1 MTSTIEITCHR
12 QHDAWQAKT
21 MPPIEEIRPG
31 LWSIPVPMPQSP
43 LRYTLV
49 YALVLPD
56 GIALIDTGLD
66 TDESWRALV
75 EGIHATGHDIP
86 DVRYVAITHLH
97 PDHFGLVPRLL
108 EHADVTLAMHRND
121 ARFLRFHSDEEISRE
136 QDWATT
142 QLAQLGAP
150 TDIPETG
157 MHQFTRLPKG
167 RTIDVELDDNQ
178 PLGLPG
184 WDVKALWTPGHTP
197 GHLCLLDETAG
208 TVFTGD
214 HLLPRISPNVSTS
227 LFQPTDPLDAYL
239 VSLAHTEHLPDVEAL
254 PSHEYRFR
262 GLADRVT
269 ALLSHHEERFDEIAA
284 AVAADPQITAW
295 DVARSVS
302 WSRPFADLLIPLQRM
317 AARETHAH
325 LVVLEARGILTH
337 EGELPQRWSVAAPA

>member
-1 MTSTIEITCHR
+1 MTSAIEITGHS
-12 QHDAWQAKT
+12 QHDAWLART

-56 GIALIDTGLD
+56 GIALIDTGLN

-75 EGIHATGHDIP
+75 DGVHATGHDIP

-108 EHADVTLAMHRND
+108 EHTDFTLAMHRND
-121 ARFLRFHSDEEISRE
+121 ARFLRFHSEEEVARE
-136 QDWATT
+136 QAWAAA
-142 QLAQLGAP
+142 QLTQLGAP
-150 TDIPETG
+150 TDVPETG
-157 MHQFTRLPKG
+157 MAQFTRLPKG
-167 RTIDVELDDNQ
+167 RTVDVELDDHQ

-184 WDVKALWTPGHTP
+184 WDVSALWTPGHTP
-197 GHLCLLDETAG
+197 GHLCFLDETAG

-262 GLADRVT
+262 GLAGRVT
-269 ALLSHHEERFDEIAA
+269 ALLSHHEDRFDEIAA
-284 AVAADPQITAW
+284 AVAADPQLTAW

-302 WSRPFADLLIPLQRM
+302 WSRPFEDLLLPLQRM

-325 LVVLEARGILTH
+325 LVVLEARGILIH
-337 EGELPQRWSVAAPA
+337 EGELPQRWSLAAPA